1 MATRRR
7 RATVYLTPVVL
18 LALALGLATLA
29 PACRPSPEG
38 ACDFNVLRELAAL
51 CFLLGL
57 VTIAAAILVFVL
69 NAVGAFRR

>member
-7 RATVYLTPVVL
+7 RATVYLTPLVL
-18 LALALGLATLA
+18 LGLALGLATLA
-29 PACRPSPEG
+29 PECRPTADG

-51 CFLLGL
+51 CFLLML
-57 VTIAAAILVFVL
+57 VSLAAAIFVFVL